1 MRGDPERARGQR
13 GQASAELVAIVPV
26 LVIAVVAAA
35 QLAAAGWALWSAAS
49 AARAGA
55 RAAHVGGDP
64 ERVALGALPEPLR
77 EGAEVD
83 DDEDLSV
90 RVKAPGIV
98 PGVPRIAI
106 SAAANLDPLA
116 GDG

>member
-1 MRGDPERARGQR
+1 MGTGRRSEA
-13 GQASAELVAIVPV
+13 GQASAELVAVVPLLV
-26 LVIAVVAAA
+26 LVVVAAA
-35 QLAAAGWALWSAAS
+35 QMAAAGWALWSAGN

-64 ERVALGALPEPLR
+64 EGVAKDALPESLR

-83 DDEDLSV
+83 DEEDLRV
-90 RVKAPGIV
+90 RVKAPGLV
-98 PGVPRIAI
+98 PGVPRLAVT
-106 SAAANLDPLA
+106 AAANLDPLA

>member
-1 MRGDPERARGQR
+1 MRTQN
-13 GQASAELVAIVPV
+13 GQASAELVAIVPLLV
-26 LVIAVVAAA
+26 LVVAAA
-35 QLAAAGWALWSAAS
+35 AQFAAAGWALWSAAS

-64 ERVALGALPEPLR
+64 ERVARDALPKPLR
-77 EGAEVD
+77 KDAEID
-83 DDEDLSV
+83 DDEDLRV
-90 RVKAPGIV
+90 RLEAPGLV
-98 PGVPRIAI
+98 PGLPRIGV